1 MPHVV
6 PIRRGTCLLC
16 HVSTLA
22 NQNKLIL
29 AVEILREHLFEA
41 DFVFVF
47 VFFLT

>member
-1 MPHVV
+1 MPHAV
-6 PIRRGTCLLC
+6 PIRRGTRLLC

-41 DFVFVF
+41 DC
-47 VFFLT
+47 FFFFDLKEL